1 MLQRRPGEGQE
12 TAQRSWRPA
21 CTSAHVIRPA
31 LLLCVAFSVYAQI
44 QDLATTADGGQVYF
58 STPYRL
64 KGSADPGYPKIY
76 RYAEH
81 GFELFREFQLIPEP
95 SPDTNFFMAER
106 PSVSADGQTVA
117 FTAAR
122 NCAGGSHCIGFVY
135 FQSWIAHNGAADA
148 SISFGRITL
157 SPNARFAL
165 VTDRGGTFGPSPIAL
180 YDLSAGA
187 ATVLANFQPIGDGR
201 YAVANDGAVL
211 LLGSSAG
218 PVLWRSGAFT
228 PVQFEAP
235 PTCTRL
241 SANDSLI
248 VYESDPSG
256 PGTITLRAHDIST
269 GREIVLISAPT
280 PRDYQPAPTPGAYL
294 HPTLTYDGRMVAY
307 TLGTDLFLQ
316 RTDGAAPSK
325 LASAPEGFQDAVIS
339 GFGNVVYASTVTG
352 RLLKIEIG
360 SGSLVELSA
369 APPHIEV
376 TPSVFVPGARVDV
389 AMPTGSGD
397 AAIVTEGGLAPVIAR
412 SESTATFEIPWETPP
427 NSVAH
432 VFYPGNPSA
441 FEEAHDTQV
450 VQAAPRFYLAPS
462 PDDPQARY
470 ALAAH
475 EDFSGLITI
484 ASPAKGGEIVHFY
497 FTALGPVSPVIAT
510 GAVTPPGALYQ
521 ATTPLS
527 CSFHE
532 PRPGGASA
540 EADILFAGL
549 APGMNG
555 VDQVDIAI
563 PRGLSGAVVVT
574 CQAQLPAGTISD
586 FAQLPITP

>member
-1 MLQRRPGEGQE
+1 
-12 TAQRSWRPA
+12 
-21 CTSAHVIRPA
+21 VIRPA

-64 KGSADPGYPKIY
+64 KGSTDPGYPKLY
-76 RYAEH
+76 RYAER
-81 GFELFREFQLIPEP
+81 GFELFREFQLRFEP

-135 FQSWIAHNGAADA
+135 FQSWIAHNGAGDA
-148 SISFGRITL
+148 SIGSGRITL

-201 YAVANDGAVL
+201 YAAANDGAVL

-218 PVLWRSGAFT
+218 AVLWRSGVFM
-228 PVQFEAP
+228 PLQFEAP
-235 PTCTRL
+235 PACARL

-280 PRDYQPAPTPGAYL
+280 PRDYQPPPTPSTYL

-307 TLGTDLFLQ
+307 TLGTDLFIQ

-352 RLLKIEIG
+352 RLLKIDIG

-389 AMPTGSGD
+389 TMATGSGD
-397 AAIVTEGGLAPVIAR
+397 AAIMTEGGLAPLIAR
-412 SESTATFEIPWETPP
+412 SGSTATFEIPWEAPP
-427 NSVAH
+427 NSVAQ
-432 VFYPGNPSA
+432 VFNPVNPSV

-462 PDDPQARY
+462 PDEPQARY

-475 EDFSGLITI
+475 EDFSGLVTT
-484 ASPAKGGEIVHFY
+484 ASPAQGGEIVHFY
-497 FTALGPVSPVIAT
+497 FTALGPVSPPLAT
-510 GAVTPPGALYQ
+510 GAITPLGALYQ

-540 EADILFAGL
+540 EANILFAGL
-549 APGMNG
+549 APGMIG
-555 VDQVDIAI
+555 VNQVDIAI
-563 PRGLSGAVVVT
+563 PRGLSGAVAVT
-574 CQAQLPAGTISD
+574 CQAQLAVGTISD
-586 FAQLPITP
+586 AAQLPITP